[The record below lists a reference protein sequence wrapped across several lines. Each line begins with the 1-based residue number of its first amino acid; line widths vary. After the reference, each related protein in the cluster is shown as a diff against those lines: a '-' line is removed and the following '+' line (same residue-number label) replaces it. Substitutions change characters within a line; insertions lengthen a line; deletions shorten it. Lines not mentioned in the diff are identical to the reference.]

1 MKMKNTY
8 PWYVVVILMIAY
20 IFSFIDRYV
29 ANILIEPM
37 KKDMG
42 ISDTQAGLLIG
53 ASFAL
58 FYATLGLP
66 IGRLADTQ
74 NRKNIIT
81 WGIAL
86 WSVMTAVCGL
96 AKNYMQLFLARIGV
110 GVGEATLS
118 PAAYSLIAD
127 YFPKEKLATALSV
140 YAMGIYLGSGLAYI
154 IGGKI
159 LENVAPLGVVTIPL
173 FGEIFSWQLVFF
185 YVGLPGL
192 LVALLVFFIKE
203 PERKG
208 IASSYITIAEMVV
221 YLKKNGKT
229 FGLLCVGSA
238 LFCIITY
245 SAGIW
250 IPTYLMRIYKMPV
263 AQVSSFVGPATMIFS
278 PIGLII
284 GGRLADYW
292 TKKGIVGAKIKVCL
306 LIALIWLPFNFGY
319 TLAPT
324 LLAAKILLVPFLMLA
339 SASIGVGAAA
349 VQEIMPANMR
359 STASAIYL
367 FSQNLVGL
375 GLGPVSVGALNDYVF
390 QDEMAIGKS
399 LIIVAIFSLGGAS
412 LFYYFALENRRRE
425 AKAMR
430 T

>member
-1 MKMKNTY
+1 MKNAY

-20 IFSFIDRYV
+20 IFSFIDRYI

-42 ISDTQAGLLIG
+42 INDTQAGLLIG

-58 FYATLGLP
+58 FYATLGIP
-66 IGRLADTQ
+66 IGRLADTK

-96 AKNYMQLFLARIGV
+96 AKNYTQLFLARMGV

-127 YFPKEKLATALSV
+127 YFPKERLATALSV
-140 YAMGIYLGSGLAYI
+140 YSMGIYLGSGLAYI
-154 IGGKI
+154 IGGFI
-159 LENVAPLGVVTIPL
+159 LEKVAPLGVIALPMV
-173 FGEIFSWQLVFF
+173 GEIFSWQLVFF
-185 YVGLPGL
+185 FVGLPGL

-203 PERKG
+203 PIRKG
-208 IASSYITIAEMVV
+208 IGNQHISLYEMFI
-221 YLKKNGKT
+221 YLKKSGKP
-229 FGLLCVGSA
+229 FGLLCIGSA
-238 LFCIITY
+238 LFCIISY
-245 SAGIW
+245 AAGIW
-250 IPTYLMRIYKMPV
+250 IPTFLIRVHQMPI
-263 AQVSSFVGPATMIFS
+263 AQVSSFMGPATMFFS
-278 PIGLII
+278 PLGLII

-292 TKKGIVGAKIKVCL
+292 TKKRIIGAKIKVCL
-306 LIALIWLPFNFGY
+306 FVALLWIPFNFGY

-324 LLAAKILLVPFLMLA
+324 LLTAQILLVPFLVLL

-349 VQEIMPANMR
+349 VQELVPANMR

-375 GLGPVSVGALNDYVF
+375 GLGPVSVGFLNDYIF
-390 QDEMAIGKS
+390 QDPMAIGKS
-399 LIIVAIFSLGGAS
+399 LIWVSIFSLVGAS
-412 LFYYFALENRRRE
+412 SFYYLALRNIR
-425 AKAMR
+425 KVV
-430 T
+430 